1 MKTPDYRSKFEI
13 LQQGRWDPLIGDP
26 NLERA
31 TVHELRVLD
40 DLLAFLEERQ
50 IASFT
55 DISAQEFHRFNE
67 SRASASMLQR
77 LKRAMMTV
85 FPGHPSVLPLEE
97 AIRSLE
103 RGRARPRGK
112 GCKPA
117 TKSVPL
123 DQLPKDW
130 REAFDGMDAGFD
142 RNGQLPPATGMMPT
156 HKMKMRQLLC
166 SARAAGLPDVLS
178 PESVRA
184 YARDLRKRD
193 LAPATLRSSFA
204 AVQKVARYIAA
215 DDETL
220 SLLADLTRLYET
232 EAHKAKSKKFQH
244 LQKTGYSPV
253 ALINQAHG
261 ILDEVDE
268 LQSPRSRQER
278 RNRAAAL
285 ALFSVMPVR
294 LADTR
299 LVFGETLFWKAARYS
314 IETRLS
320 KNHYP
325 WATEVDPRLN
335 IFIDSLILRG
345 ADPAWIDHMRDSC
358 FVQKRA
364 LFVTSTGDPVAYG
377 YVSDRWRAAVG
388 TGEHIARTILHTF
401 LGIELGQAGTDMAM
415 AATGQRHHATA
426 KAYQDDALGMAQRM
440 KGQAELANVAQDSD
454 LTMFEFT

>member
-1 MKTPDYRSKFEI
+1 MKTPDYRTKFEI
-13 LQQGRWDPLIGDP
+13 LQQRRWDPLIGDP
-26 NLERA
+26 NLEQA

-40 DLLAFLEERQ
+40 DFLAFLEVRQ

-55 DISAQEFHRFNE
+55 DISAQEFHRFNQG
-67 SRASASMLQR
+67 RTAATMLR
-77 LKRAMMTV
+77 LLKRAIMTV
-85 FPGHPSVLPLEE
+85 FPGHPCILALEE

-103 RGRARPRGK
+103 KGRVRSRGK
-112 GCKPA
+112 RRKTPS
-117 TKSVPL
+117 KSVPF

-130 REAFDGMDAGFD
+130 QTALLHMEEGFD
-142 RNGQLPPATGMMPT
+142 CNGQLPPATGMMPT

-178 PESVRA
+178 AESVRA
-184 YARDLRKRD
+184 YARDLRDRD

-261 ILDEVDE
+261 ILSEVDE

-285 ALFSVMPVR
+285 ALFSTMPVR

-299 LVFGETLFWKAARYS
+299 FVFGETLFWNDGRYS

-320 KNHYP
+320 KSHYP
-325 WATEVDPRLN
+325 WATEVDSRLN
-335 IFIDSLILRG
+335 IFIDTLILRG
-345 ADPAWIDHMRDSC
+345 ADPVWIDHMRDAC
-358 FVQKRA
+358 FEQKRA

-377 YVSDRWRAAVG
+377 YVSDLWRSAVG

-426 KAYQDDALGMAQRM
+426 KAYQDDALGMAQRL
-440 KGQAELANVAQDSD
+440 KGQAELTKIATQ
-454 LTMFEFT
+454 TEMEMFEFR